1 MPLGFRGLQI
11 TWKKRFILNRT
22 FGLVYRFNS
31 SSSSVPRS
39 QECFRQKTGFF
50 PDGDLKE
57 CALEFNTIVNCGSRY
72 LAWVALMSLLKCTCF
87 SKVKF
92 MIKYICYIEISR
104 KLGCGA
110 QNVGSLNCRYHLYNI
125 THICI
130 FLLWEDVAMVTKTFQ
145 FSFTLLCEWM
155 LHFIKYY
162 QVSTIFIPY

>member
-1 MPLGFRGLQI
+1 M
-11 TWKKRFILNRT
+11 
-22 FGLVYRFNS
+22 YRFNS
-31 SSSSVPRS
+31 SSSSVPKS

-57 CALEFNTIVNCGSRY
+57 CALEFNTLVNCSSRY

-125 THICI
+125 THLYIP
-130 FLLWEDVAMVTKTFQ
+130 FMGRHVAMVTKTFQ